1 MKKFSDTAFFFLLSR
16 TALLLLAAVT
26 GGTAY
31 CELSMLSRARV
42 QQFDIFVQ
50 SEEKTM
56 VPDLKHNFKIYIC
69 LLSVCLHDCSVYCL
83 SLAFPGLH
91 SFKKKDETV

>member
-1 MKKFSDTAFFFLLSR
+1 MKKFSDTAFFLLSR

-56 VPDLKHNFKIYIC
+56 VQDLKHFFKTHIC
-69 LLSVCLHDCSVYCL
+69 LSACLPIFSISRAAY
-83 SLAFPGLH
+83 FQ
-91 SFKKKDETV
+91 KKMPNICRKGECFN